1 MCGLPY
7 CFRADRYEKMR
18 LILVLILLLVTLLT
32 RADDETVIAS
42 DDVWKSSNLPSESD
56 AQTNID
62 KPSIYLAI
70 IARNAAHLL
79 PNYLGYIEQLNY
91 PKQQITVG

>member
-1 MCGLPY
+1 
-7 CFRADRYEKMR
+7 MR
-18 LILVLILLLVTLLT
+18 LILILILLLITLLT
-32 RADDETVIAS
+32 RADDETTIAS
-42 DDVWKSSNLPSESD
+42 EDVLKSSNLPSESD
-56 AQTNID
+56 E
-62 KPSIYLAI
+62 PSIYLAI